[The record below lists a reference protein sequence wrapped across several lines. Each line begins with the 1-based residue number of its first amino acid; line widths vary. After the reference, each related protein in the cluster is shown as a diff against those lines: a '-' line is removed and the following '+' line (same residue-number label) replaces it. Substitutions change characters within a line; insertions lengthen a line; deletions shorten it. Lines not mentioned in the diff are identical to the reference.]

1 MMTQIDVLLRVA
13 GVLEE
18 MHVLYFVVGSVASS
32 MHGFSRATA
41 DVDIVADL
49 QPENV
54 APLCAALEN
63 EYYVD
68 DQAMRRA
75 ISLRR
80 MFNLIHLDTMFKVDI
95 YIPKGDEFSR
105 QQFKMARC
113 EALLPGEAGSV
124 YIAAP
129 EDTILAKLLWHRRG
143 GEVSERQLTDVLGVL
158 KVQRE
163 RLDLEY
169 MREWAGRLKVSDLL
183 ERLLGEAGLG
193 RA

>member
-1 MMTQIDVLLRVA
+1 MMTQIDVLLRVTR
-13 GVLEE
+13 VLDE
-18 MHVLYFVVGSVASS
+18 MQIPYLVVGSVASS

-41 DVDIVADL
+41 DVDIVSDL
-49 QPENV
+49 RPENV
-54 APLCAALEN
+54 APLFAELKD

-95 YIPKGDEFSR
+95 YIPKDDEFGR
-105 QQFKMARC
+105 QQFKSARRMT
-113 EALLPGEAGSV
+113 LLPGEAGSA

-129 EDTILAKLLWHRRG
+129 EDTVLAKLQWHRRG

-158 KVQRE
+158 KVQSE
-163 RLDLEY
+163 RLDFEY
-169 MREWAGRLKVSDLL
+169 LRAWAGRLEVLDLL
-183 ERLLGEAGLG
+183 ERLLAEAGLT
-193 RA
+193 

>member
-1 MMTQIDVLLRVA
+1 MTQIDVLLRVA
-13 GVLEE
+13 GVLDE
-18 MHVLYFVVGSVASS
+18 MQIPYLVVGSVASS
-32 MHGFSRATA
+32 LHGFSRSTA

-49 QPENV
+49 RPENI
-54 APLCAALEN
+54 APLFSALKD

-95 YIPKGDEFSR
+95 YVPKNDEFSQ
-105 QQFKMARC
+105 QQFKTARR
-113 EALLPGEAGSV
+113 ETLLPGEGGSA

-129 EDTILAKLLWHRRG
+129 EDTVLAKLQWHRRG

-169 MREWAGRLKVSDLL
+169 LREWAARLEVLDLL
-183 ERLLGEAGLG
+183 ERLLREADL
-193 RA
+193 A

>member
-1 MMTQIDVLLRVA
+1 MPNQIEVLLRVA

-18 MHVLYFVVGSVASS
+18 MRIPYLVVGSVASS
-32 MHGFSRATA
+32 LQGFSRATA

-49 QPENV
+49 SPEHV
-54 APLCAALEN
+54 ALLFDALKD

-80 MFNLIHLDTMFKVDI
+80 MFNLIHFDTLIKVDI
-95 YIPKGDEFSR
+95 YIPKDDEFGR
-105 QQFKMARC
+105 QQFQRVRR
-113 EALLPGEAGSV
+113 ETLLPGDAGAA
-124 YIAAP
+124 YISAP
-129 EDTILAKLLWHRRG
+129 EDTILAKLQWHRRG

-163 RLDLEY
+163 RLDLAY
-169 MREWAGRLKVSDLL
+169 LREWAERLGVLDLL
-183 ERLLGEAGLG
+183 EGLLAEAGL
-193 RA
+193 A